1 MDKRR
6 ATEITSLPEM
16 IDVTYNGKPVY
27 IEDVN
32 PNKDTAS
39 IHFLSQPETSQE
51 VRLTQLV
58 EGDRIS

>member
-6 ATEITSLPEM
+6 ATEISSLPNM
-16 IDVTYNGKPVY
+16 INVTYDGNPIY

-39 IHFLSQPETSQE
+39 IHFLNRPEYSQE
-51 VRLTQLV
+51 VSLNKLI
-58 EGDRIS
+58 ES